1 MSPVQGTCGLLQFI
15 WAKPLFQIALI
26 SGDTNKTA
34 AVVLLHVDPLLKKG
48 HRLWMISNYM
58 GGGARKRLITHGQG
72 NENPVSVIDYNQPMG
87 RVDLKDQPHQLH
99 LLEGKKM
106 TMVLQNG

>member
-1 MSPVQGTCGLLQFI
+1 VSPVQGTCGLLQFI

-58 GGGARKRLITHGQG
+58 GGGGGEKKAKKNRDR
-72 NENPVSVIDYNQPMG
+72 
-87 RVDLKDQPHQLH
+87 
-99 LLEGKKM
+99 GKKIPCR
-106 TMVLQNG
+106 VIN